1 MIKVLLVA
9 PYNGLA
15 ETAKNIEVPDD
26 IQLDTTVANL
36 EKGVIEAKRA
46 EEQGYDIIISRG
58 GTASLIQ
65 ESVSIPVVHIDITG
79 YDMLRVFT
87 LISGVKSGVALVG
100 FKNISEGS
108 ATICN
113 ILDFD
118 VKMVTIQSSTEVQ
131 ANLER
136 LKQEGFT
143 VVIGDVITIE
153 VAQRLGLR
161 GVLITSGREAIM
173 NAIDE
178 AKRIHHFFRRVNYR
192 HHIYRQVLNEMPLP
206 VMLVDEE
213 GKVLEQNGSFAEID
227 PTKKLVHAESF
238 IQLVRRVLDQ
248 QQIQWQEIKCESRIY
263 QLQGF
268 LVSKTEKIVGI
279 QLNATTYNPNGQ
291 QVISMMSDPAN
302 QPLIGDSDR
311 VHQLE
316 EKIGHAAATDE
327 MTCIVGEKGTG
338 KFTVAKQIHFK
349 RFDQTAPILEIQ
361 GSLFTNESFTYLEEI
376 LHSLTSGT
384 VIVKNMDLISSD
396 VQRDL
401 VYRLTGLSKRI
412 KIILLQEELLET
424 DAVSDYDDEII
435 YLPPLRERKKDI
447 LDFIDYFLT
456 EMHMEKGS
464 ETVGVNDQAAQ
475 CLLQYD
481 WKGNIPELRAVVKQL
496 SSLANG
502 YYIDVPDVN
511 KVMNKLSASNNSVKP
526 LAMEGTLKEI
536 EKQVIQQVLTEENQ
550 NQTKAAKR
558 LGINRSTLWR
568 KLRDE

>member
-1 MIKVLLVA
+1 
-9 PYNGLA
+9 
-15 ETAKNIEVPDD
+15 
-26 IQLDTTVANL
+26 
-36 EKGVIEAKRA
+36 
-46 EEQGYDIIISRG
+46 
-58 GTASLIQ
+58 
-65 ESVSIPVVHIDITG
+65 
-79 YDMLRVFT
+79 
-87 LISGVKSGVALVG
+87 
-100 FKNISEGS
+100 
-108 ATICN
+108 
-113 ILDFD
+113 
-118 VKMVTIQSSTEVQ
+118 MVTIQSSTEVQ

-327 MTCIVGEKGTG
+327 DLYCRREGNREVYSR
-338 KFTVAKQIHFK
+338 KQIHFK

-384 VIVKNMDLISSD
+384 VIVKNM
-396 VQRDL
+396 V
-401 VYRLTGLSKRI
+401 
-412 KIILLQEELLET
+412 
-424 DAVSDYDDEII
+424 
-435 YLPPLRERKKDI
+435 
-447 LDFIDYFLT
+447 
-456 EMHMEKGS
+456 
-464 ETVGVNDQAAQ
+464 
-475 CLLQYD
+475 
-481 WKGNIPELRAVVKQL
+481 
-496 SSLANG
+496 
-502 YYIDVPDVN
+502 
-511 KVMNKLSASNNSVKP
+511 
-526 LAMEGTLKEI
+526 
-536 EKQVIQQVLTEENQ
+536 
-550 NQTKAAKR
+550 
-558 LGINRSTLWR
+558 
-568 KLRDE
+568 